1 MKNFKNKLLPVLFG
15 VYCASLMIQNV
26 LATKTIDIAVF
37 TVTTGVLVSPF
48 VFIVQDV
55 TSELYGYEKAKKMIV
70 VSFAMN
76 FIAAILYQLAIALPP
91 SVSFTNQEAFAGVL
105 GSTLRITCAS
115 FAAYVTGSILN
126 TKIMSALKERH
137 GKSLF
142 VRAIS
147 STVVGQLFDNA
158 IFSFGAFAFVLP
170 IPVIVSMV
178 IGATVF
184 EVLYEILFYP
194 VTKKTI
200 RTLESKMEA
209 DRNVA

>member
-1 MKNFKNKLLPVLFG
+1 MNNFKNKLLPVLFG

-55 TSELYGYEKAKKMIV
+55 TSELYGYEKAKRMIF

-76 FIAAILYQLAIALPP
+76 FLAAILYQFAILLPP
-91 SVSFTNQEAFAGVL
+91 SVSFANQEGFASVL

-115 FAAYVTGSILN
+115 FAAYLAGSLIN
-126 TKIMSALKERH
+126 TKVMVKLKERYED
-137 GKSLF
+137 SLF

-147 STVVGQLFDNA
+147 STVVGQFVDNA

-170 IPVIVSMV
+170 FPVIVSMV
-178 IGATVF
+178 FGATLF
-184 EVLYEILFYP
+184 EVLYEVIFFP
-194 VTKKTI
+194 ITKKVI
-200 RTLESKMEA
+200 RKLESKMMEE
-209 DRNVA
+209 

>member
-1 MKNFKNKLLPVLFG
+1 MNNFKNKLLPILFG

-55 TSELYGYEKAKKMIV
+55 TSELYGYEKAKRMIF

-76 FIAAILYQLAIALPP
+76 FLAAILYQFAILLPP
-91 SVSFTNQEAFAGVL
+91 SVSFANQEGFASVL

-115 FAAYVTGSILN
+115 FAAYLAGSLIN
-126 TKIMSALKERH
+126 TKVMVKLKERYND
-137 GKSLF
+137 SLF

-147 STVVGQLFDNA
+147 STVVGQFVDNA

-170 IPVIVSMV
+170 VPVILSMV
-178 IGATVF
+178 IGATLF
-184 EVLYEILFYP
+184 EVLYEIIFYP
-194 VTKKTI
+194 ITKMAIKA
-200 RTLESKMEA
+200 LGSKMMEE
-209 DRNVA
+209 

>member
-1 MKNFKNKLLPVLFG
+1 MNSFKNKLLPVLFG

-26 LATKTIDIAVF
+26 LATKTIDIAIF

-55 TSELYGYEKAKKMIV
+55 TSELFGYEKAKKMIV

-76 FIAAILYQLAIALPP
+76 FIAALLYQFAIALPP
-91 SVSFTNQEAFAGVL
+91 SVSFANQEGFASVL

-115 FAAYVTGSILN
+115 FAAYVTGSLLN
-126 TKIMSALKERH
+126 TKIMSALKERY

-147 STVVGQLFDNA
+147 STVVGQFFDNA
-158 IFSFGAFAFVLP
+158 IFAFGAFAFVLP
-170 IPVIVSMV
+170 VPVIISMV
-178 IGATVF
+178 LGGTLF
-184 EVLYEILFYP
+184 EVIYEIIFYP

-200 RTLESKMEA
+200 RTLERKIEEE
-209 DRNVA
+209 